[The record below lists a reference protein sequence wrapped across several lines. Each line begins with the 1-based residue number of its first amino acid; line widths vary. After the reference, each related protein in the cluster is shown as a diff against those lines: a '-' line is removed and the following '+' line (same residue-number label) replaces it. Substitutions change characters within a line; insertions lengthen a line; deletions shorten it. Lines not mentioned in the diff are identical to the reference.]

1 MSFTCPCIEAIKE
14 TPWFQPLT
22 LIGATGWFLGR
33 VADWYG
39 HIQLG
44 AGLDIIGLFAL
55 FGAGFLALKTLEH
68 FDLNEYLESHP
79 ESLHE
84 STSETQ

>member
-1 MSFTCPCIEAIKE
+1 MFT
-14 TPWFQPLT
+14 
-22 LIGATGWFLGR
+22 GATGWFLGR
-33 VADWYG
+33 IADWYG
-39 HIQLG
+39 HTQLG
-44 AGLDIIGLFAL
+44 GLLDLIGLFAL

-79 ESLHE
+79 DSLHE